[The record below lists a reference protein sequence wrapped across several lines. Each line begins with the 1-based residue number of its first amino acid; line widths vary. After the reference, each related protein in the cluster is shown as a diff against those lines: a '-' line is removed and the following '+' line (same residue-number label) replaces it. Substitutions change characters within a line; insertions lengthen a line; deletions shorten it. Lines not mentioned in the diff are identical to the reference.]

1 MQKWDSESS
10 WCKAEGTVMNS
21 SKPATQ
27 SYKVKIPSRIPNQPH
42 SPTRSKHHPGPQARY
57 TVQHGQNTIQD
68 PKPATQSN
76 IVKTPSWIPNQ
87 LHSLTWSKHHPGSQT
102 SYTVWHELE
111 TRMTASVLKL
121 LCFVLTNSILWN
133 LLQSNTDTIQDTETK
148 PTPSSMCKFP
158 ATARNQQNP
167 KVHIHP
173 AGPYIS
179 VGQRPSW
186 HTAWCP
192 APDAL
197 QQSDKWSSPGN
208 ARTEPICTRFS
219 YTGKPREILALW
231 VCTKDTL
238 KFLVS
243 TFKTNSEIQVTCWT
257 FSVFVGQNNSSKS

>member
-1 MQKWDSESS
+1 MKIVCISWLVCKSETVRAPGVRL
-10 WCKAEGTVMNS
+10 KALWWTH
-21 SKPATQ
+21 
-27 SYKVKIPSRIPNQPH
+27 PNQLH
-42 SPTRSKHHPGPQARY
+42 SPTRSKYHPGSQTSH
-57 TVQHGQNTIQD
+57 TVLQGQNTIQD
-68 PKPATQSN
+68 PKPDTQSN
-76 IVKTPSWIPNQ
+76 MVKTPSRIPNQLHNPTVKTPSWIPNQ

-121 LCFVLTNSILWN
+121 LCFALTNSILWN

-173 AGPYIS
+173 AGPYLS
-179 VGQRPSW
+179 VGQHPSW

-219 YTGKPREILALW
+219 
-231 VCTKDTL
+231 
-238 KFLVS
+238 
-243 TFKTNSEIQVTCWT
+243 
-257 FSVFVGQNNSSKS
+257 